1 MTDLF
6 FPKKK
11 KNVALLVTAHR
22 SSMNLNVPWSLDV
35 LGYFNEI
42 RFWTYLDS
50 KIKKYVC
57 WECSFINLQQ
67 EINKYLKNRNE

>member
-50 KIKKYVC
+50 KNK
-57 WECSFINLQQ
+57 
-67 EINKYLKNRNE
+67 EICLLRMQLYQSPTGNK

>member
-50 KIKKYVC
+50 KNK
-57 WECSFINLQQ
+57 
-67 EINKYLKNRNE
+67 EIRLLRMQLDQSPTENR